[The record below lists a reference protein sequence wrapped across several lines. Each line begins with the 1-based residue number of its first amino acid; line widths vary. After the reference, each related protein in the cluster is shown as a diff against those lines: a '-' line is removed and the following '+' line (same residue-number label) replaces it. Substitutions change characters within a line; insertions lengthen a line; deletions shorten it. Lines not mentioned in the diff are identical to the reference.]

1 MDVRET
7 FNNVATVYDAA
18 RPDYPAALFDELA
31 SVARIKLTDSI
42 LEIGCGSGQASRSLA
57 QWNCRVIALDPG
69 PELLRIAKER
79 LAAHPNVEFVQTSF
93 EAWQPPNS
101 AFKLVVAAQS
111 FHWLSPQDRFAKSAA
126 ALQPSGVL
134 AVFGNVPLPLPS
146 PLREE
151 VEQCYALHAPH
162 LIGPPPETWYLPSG
176 PVPGI
181 FAESSHFSAVKH
193 HCYAWSRQHTG
204 ATYTNLLRSLSSH
217 QMLPAE
223 TREVLL
229 GKVEAAITK
238 LGGALELLYEAH
250 LYYAQR
256 AA

>member
-7 FNNVATVYDAA
+7 FNNVASVYDAA
-18 RPDYPAALFDELA
+18 RPDYPAALFEEIA
-31 SVARIKLTDSI
+31 SFAHIEPKDSI

-57 QWNCRVIALDPG
+57 QLNCRVVALDPG
-69 PELLRIAKER
+69 PELLRIARER
-79 LAAHPNVEFVQTSF
+79 LAAYTSVEFVQSSF
-93 EAWQPPNS
+93 EAWQPPTS

-111 FHWLSPQDRFAKSAA
+111 FHWLAPEERFAKSAA
-126 ALQPSGVL
+126 ALQPGGVL
-134 AVFGNVPLPLPS
+134 AVFGNVPLPLQP

-151 VEQCYALHAPH
+151 VEQCYARHAPH
-162 LIGPPPETWYLPSG
+162 LIGPPPECWYLPSG

-181 FAESSHFSAVKH
+181 FAESSQFSAVKH
-193 HCYAWSRQHTG
+193 HCYPWSRQHTG

-223 TREVLL
+223 TREALL
-229 GKVEAAITK
+229 GKIEAAVAK
-238 LGGALELLYEAH
+238 LDGALELQYESH
-250 LYYAQR
+250 LYCARR